1 MQQIIYNG
9 MTIICAVYLAFV
21 YVAYLNITVDK
32 SNKKRKPLWLCGII
46 LAVIYYCSSWGVI
59 SAFKLLYMPFVYFI
73 LCNIFYNGTKKTMI
87 VASLFFYILNYGL
100 QLALAMLM
108 LMKEIPENII
118 DYVSVGIMIL
128 RCVLL
133 TCIIILLKRYI
144 SKHVEVLDKI
154 FSRIIGWMTLIWF
167 VYMGVIAGITLYVSG
182 RSGFSMKEAMLG
194 SIIMCLLILL
204 VMLAFLAFVKIEEY
218 TERIRMQ
225 EREMQKAIYS
235 TDYYRK
241 LEKVNDEN
249 RKYIHNIEHYMKA
262 IAGLMNDN
270 NNQEVINIIEEM
282 EKQALYVT
290 KEIFCTDKIINGVVS
305 EKKGECRD
313 NKKVALDIYTSN
325 NNHFIVLNIQN
336 TSETAPV
343 KKGTKFISTK
353 KDQENH
359 GIGLEYV
366 KGVVAK
372 YQGFL
377 NIKYED
383 GIYYARVIIPKIQEI
398 EGADSV

>member
-1 MQQIIYNG
+1 
-9 MTIICAVYLAFV
+9 
-21 YVAYLNITVDK
+21 
-32 SNKKRKPLWLCGII
+32 
-46 LAVIYYCSSWGVI
+46 
-59 SAFKLLYMPFVYFI
+59 
-73 LCNIFYNGTKKTMI
+73 MI

-108 LMKEIPENII
+108 LMEEIPENIM

-167 VYMGVIAGITLYVSG
+167 VYMGIIAGITLYVSG

-194 SIIMCLLILL
+194 SIILCLLILL
-204 VMLAFLAFVKIEEY
+204 VMLAFLAFVKVEEY
-218 TERIRMQ
+218 TGRIRMQ

-262 IAGLMNDN
+262 IAGLVNEN
-270 NNQEVINIIEEM
+270 NNREVINIIEEM

-290 KEIFCTDKIINGVVS
+290 KEIFCTDKIVNGVVS
-305 EKKGECRD
+305 EKNGEAKNKNIEFRVNIEPTADLTFLDDIDKIGILGNLLDNAMEAAGKCRD
-313 NKKVALDIYTSN
+313 NKSVALDIYTSN

-336 TSETAPV
+336 TSETAPL
-343 KKGTKFISTK
+343 KRGTRFLSTK
-353 KDQENH
+353 KNQENH

-366 KGVVAK
+366 KNVVAK

-383 GIYYARVIIPKIQEI
+383 GVYYVRVIIPKYKR
-398 EGADSV
+398 